1 MSPRRTGDQ
10 MATSHHNLEG
20 LARGARM
27 LRTALGPAIARFLE
41 EAAVVEVMLNPDGR
55 IWIDRLSEGLSDT
68 GERLSPAD
76 GERIVRLV
84 AHHVGAEVHAGAP
97 RVSAELP
104 ETGERFEGLLPP
116 VVAAPAFAIRKPAV
130 AVFTL
135 DDYVAAGIMSAE
147 QAEALR
153 QGVASR
159 ANILV
164 AGGTSTGK
172 TTLTNA
178 LLAEVAKTSDRVVI
192 IEDTR
197 ELQCAAPN
205 LVAMRTKDG
214 VASLSDLVRSSLRL
228 RPDRIPVGEVRG
240 AEALDLLKAW
250 GTGHPGG
257 VGTIHAGSAI
267 GALRRMEQLIQEAVV
282 TVPRPLIAETI
293 DLVAVLSGRGSARRL
308 SELARVEGLGP
319 DGDYRVAPAVNEGS
333 GDTVLICHT
342 LTAKPEGENP

>member
-1 MSPRRTGDQ
+1 
-10 MATSHHNLEG
+10 MAISSEKSEAIL
-20 LARGARM
+20 RGARM
-27 LRTALGPAIARFLE
+27 LRTALGPAIAGFLGD
-41 EAAVVEVMLNPDGR
+41 AGVVEVMLNPDGR
-55 IWIDRLSEGLSDT
+55 LWIDRLSEGLSDT
-68 GERLSPAD
+68 GERLSAAD

-84 AHHVGAEVHAGAP
+84 AHHVGAEVHAGNP

-135 DDYVAAGIMSAE
+135 SDYVAGGIMTAE
-147 QAEALR
+147 QAEILR
-153 QGVASR
+153 QAVADR
-159 ANILV
+159 RNILV

-178 LLAEVAKTSDRVVI
+178 LLAEVSKTSDRVVL

-214 VASLSDLVRSSLRL
+214 VATLSDLVRSSLRL
-228 RPDRIPVGEVRG
+228 RPDRIPIGEVRG

-257 VGTIHAGSAI
+257 IGTIHAGTAL
-267 GALRRMEQLIQEAVV
+267 GALRRLEQLIQEAVI
-282 TVPRPLIAETI
+282 TVPRALIAETI
-293 DLVAVLSGRGSARRL
+293 DLVAVLSGRGATRRL
-308 SELARVEGLGP
+308 AELGRVEGLSP
-319 DGDYRVAPAVNEGS
+319 EGDYRVRPVTQPLEG
-333 GDTVLICHT
+333 DH
-342 LTAKPEGENP
+342 A

>member
-1 MSPRRTGDQ
+1 
-10 MATSHHNLEG
+10 
-20 LARGARM
+20 M
-27 LRTALGPAIARFLE
+27 LRTALGPAIAAFLGD
-41 EAAVVEVMLNPDGR
+41 ASVVEVMLNPDGR
-55 IWIDRLSEGLSDT
+55 LWVDRLSEGLSDT
-68 GERLSPAD
+68 GERLSAAD

-84 AHHVGAEVHAGAP
+84 AHHVGAEVHAASP

-116 VVAAPAFAIRKPAV
+116 VVQAPTFAIRKPAV

-135 DDYVAAGIMSAE
+135 QDYVAGGIMTAE
-147 QAEALR
+147 QAEILR
-153 QGVASR
+153 QAVADR
-159 ANILV
+159 RNILV

-178 LLAEVAKTSDRVVI
+178 LLAEVSKTSDRVVL

-214 VASLSDLVRSSLRL
+214 VATLSDLVRSSLRL
-228 RPDRIPVGEVRG
+228 RPDRIPIGEVRG

-257 VGTIHAGSAI
+257 IGTIHAGTAL
-267 GALRRMEQLIQEAVV
+267 GALRRLEQLIQEAVI
-282 TVPRPLIAETI
+282 TVPRALIAETI
-293 DLVAVLSGRGSARRL
+293 DLVAVLSGRGSTRRL
-308 SELARVEGLGP
+308 AELGRVEGLSP
-319 DGDYRVAPAVNEGS
+319 DGDYRVRLATQPLEGDPA
-333 GDTVLICHT
+333 
-342 LTAKPEGENP
+342 

>member
-1 MSPRRTGDQ
+1 
-10 MATSHHNLEG
+10 
-20 LARGARM
+20 M
-27 LRTALGPAIARFLE
+27 LRTALGPAIAAWLE
-41 EAAVVEVMLNPDGR
+41 DPVVVEVMLNPDGR
-55 IWIDRLSEGLSDT
+55 LWVDRLTGGLVET
-68 GERLSPAD
+68 GERLAVAD

-84 AHHVGAEVHAGAP
+84 AHHVGAEVHSANP

-116 VVAAPAFAIRKPAV
+116 VVTAPVFAIRKPAV

-135 DDYVAAGIMSAE
+135 DDYVAAGIMAE
-147 QAEALR
+147 VQADALR
-153 QGVASR
+153 EAVR
-159 ANILV
+159 ERRNILV

-178 LLAEVAKTSDRVVI
+178 LLAEVAKTADRVVL

-197 ELQCAAPN
+197 ELQSSSPN
-205 LVAMRTKDG
+205 LVALRTKDG

-257 VGTIHAGSAI
+257 IGTIHAGTAL
-267 GALRRMEQLIQEAVV
+267 GVLRRLEQLIQEAVI
-282 TVPRPLIAETI
+282 TVPRALIAETI
-293 DLVAVLSGRGSARRL
+293 DVIAVLSGRGVDRRL
-308 SELARVEGLGP
+308 TELACVEGLTPG
-319 DGDYRVAPAVNEGS
+319 GDYLVVP
-333 GDTVLICHT
+333 L
-342 LTAKPEGENP
+342 GERS

>member
-1 MSPRRTGDQ
+1 
-10 MATSHHNLEG
+10 MANHHLEG
-20 LARGARM
+20 QAVSRGARM
-27 LRTALGPAIARFLE
+27 LRTALGPAIAAYLE
-41 EAAVVEVMLNPDGR
+41 DPAIVEVMLNPDGR
-55 IWIDRLSEGLSDT
+55 LWVDRLKEGLVATDDI
-68 GERLSPAD
+68 LIPAD

-116 VVAAPAFAIRKPAV
+116 VVAAATFAIRKPAV

-135 DDYVAAGIMSAE
+135 ADYVAAGIMTQD
-147 QAEALR
+147 QAEVLR
-153 QGVASR
+153 LAVEKR
-159 ANILV
+159 NNILV

-178 LLAEVAKTSDRVVI
+178 LLAEVAKTSDRVVL

-205 LVAMRTKDG
+205 LVALRTKDG
-214 VASLSDLVRSSLRL
+214 VASLSDLVKSSLRL

-257 VGTIHAGSAI
+257 IGTIHANTAI
-267 GALRRMEQLIQEAVV
+267 GALRRLEQLVQEAVV
-282 TVPRPLIAETI
+282 TVPRALIAETI
-293 DLVAVLSGRGSARRL
+293 DIIAVLSGRGAARRL
-308 SELARVEGLGP
+308 VEIALVDGLDP
-319 DGDYRVAPAVNEGS
+319 VSGDYRTLNAHLSPAHQPLPK
-333 GDTVLICHT
+333 GDQQ
-342 LTAKPEGENP
+342 

>member
-1 MSPRRTGDQ
+1 
-10 MATSHHNLEG
+10 MAISQNNPEG

-27 LRTALGPAIARFLE
+27 LRTALGAAIARFLE
-41 EAAVVEVMLNPDGR
+41 DASVVEVMLNPDGR
-55 IWIDRLSEGLSDT
+55 IWIDRLSEGLADT
-68 GERLSPAD
+68 GEMLSAAD

-84 AHHVGAEVHAGAP
+84 AHHVGAEVHAGSP

-135 DDYVAAGIMSAE
+135 DDYVRAGIMSAR

-153 QGVASR
+153 QGIVAR

-178 LLAEVAKTSDRVVI
+178 LLAEVAKTADRVVI

-205 LVAMRTKDG
+205 LVAMRTQDG

-228 RPDRIPVGEVRG
+228 RPDRIPIGEVRG

-282 TVPRPLIAETI
+282 TVPRALIAETI

-308 SELARVEGLGP
+308 SELTRVEGLGP
-319 DGDYRVAPAVNEGS
+319 DGDYRVAPAVSAWASEDDGAAS
-333 GDTVLICHT
+333 LSPS
-342 LTAKPEGENP
+342 LEGETP